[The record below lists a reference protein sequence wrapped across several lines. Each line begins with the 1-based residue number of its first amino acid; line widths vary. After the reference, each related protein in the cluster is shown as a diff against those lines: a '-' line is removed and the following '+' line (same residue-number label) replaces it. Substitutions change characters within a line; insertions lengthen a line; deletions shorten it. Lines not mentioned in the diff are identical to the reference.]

1 MIKRTVDNMT
11 LPATIALLH
20 AAGNGPAITSFGTA
34 EEVCG
39 TDVLCCIGGKEAC
52 SGSARAGPV
61 PAALN

>member
-1 MIKRTVDNMT
+1 MT